1 MDLLYKNENFTK
13 IRKKLRLNQTEFSKK
28 LDTSQDM
35 ISNYENKKIE
45 LPSKI
50 IDILHKK
57 LNIDIHWLLTGKG
70 EMFLNSKKD
79 KNSNIEIDEDVLDI
93 FKVVYKKAVKSDKIN
108 LLEECLFE
116 CGQKIK

>member
-1 MDLLYKNENFTK
+1 MDFFTKNENFVL
-13 IRKKLRLNQTEFSKK
+13 IRKELKLNQTEFAEK
-28 LDTSQDM
+28 LNISQDM
-35 ISNYENKKIE
+35 ISKYENKKIE

-57 LNIDIHWLLTGKG
+57 LKVNIHWLLTGKG
-70 EMFLNSKKD
+70 EMFLNSQID
-79 KNSNIEIDEDVLDI
+79 ESIEIDEGVLDI
-93 FKVVYKKAVKSDKIN
+93 FKVVYKKAVKTDKIN